1 MPKKKKKE
9 NLIYNENLSI
19 IVDSEITYM
28 LELVDKDIKLLII
41 IIFHISKKLKER

>member
-1 MPKKKKKE
+1 MPKKKKE